1 VLTPGHERLL
11 RHLCRD
17 LRILRD
23 EPAGQIIGHEADRPG
38 DLLRELGGLVTRD
51 FLRRERVIA
60 RVLTGLH
67 APLAVWQP
75 GQDRPEMA
83 AVAWQAQKRWHMSPR
98 VVTIFRAGPR
108 ARRLFGHATAGGPG
122 NLSALSH
129 DLACGELLLAFSRL
143 APERLRDWVGEGLRK
158 PEQGR
163 GEKLPDVILYAADH
177 SPYLVCEVTGV
188 YPKARLDAFHD
199 YVANVLGLPYELW

>member
-1 VLTPGHERLL
+1 VLSTGHERLL
-11 RHLCRD
+11 RHVCRD
-17 LRILRD
+17 VRIL
-23 EPAGQIIGHEADRPG
+23 EAGQAGQVIGHETGDPG
-38 DLLRELGGLVTRD
+38 DLLRELGGLVARD
-51 FLRRERVIA
+51 FLRRERIIA
-60 RVLTGLH
+60 RVLPRLE

-75 GQDRPEMA
+75 GQNRPEMA
-83 AVAWQAQKRWHMSPR
+83 AVAWQAQKRWDVSPE
-98 VVTIFRAGPR
+98 VVTAFRAGPR

-129 DLACGELLLAFSRL
+129 DLACGEMLLAFYRL

-158 PEQGR
+158 PDQGY
-163 GEKLPDVILYAADH
+163 GEKLPDVILFTADG